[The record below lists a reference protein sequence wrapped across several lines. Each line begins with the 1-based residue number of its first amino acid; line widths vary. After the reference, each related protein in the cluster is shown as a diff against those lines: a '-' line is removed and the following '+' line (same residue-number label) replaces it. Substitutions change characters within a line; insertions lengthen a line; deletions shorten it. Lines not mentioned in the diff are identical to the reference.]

1 MNPKT
6 FGKWIVQHPNA
17 DALDDNINLVSETE
31 RKATN
36 VAKYMDLLIENE
48 NIVMMTKPAM
58 GNQLQFSF
66 IHKNHGSSLL
76 SQQKSFIAVTG
87 FEKGTLIELDT
98 QHLHK
103 ATNKTDSPSFSA
115 ILETANPA
123 ELQTLET
130 SNCAQIRF
138 KSSVLLTPFLVYKLI
153 QEPDL
158 SAENIFRILTKRI
171 LQREEQLFFEK
182 KDEWKIANN
191 IGEDNE
197 NKEEV
202 KTPATRNQSRV

>member
-17 DALDDNINLVSETE
+17 DALDDNINLVSEPE

-36 VAKYMDLLIENE
+36 VAKYM
-48 NIVMMTKPAM
+48 
-58 GNQLQFSF
+58 
-66 IHKNHGSSLL
+66 GSSLL

-158 SAENIFRILTKRI
+158 SAENIFRILMKRI

-182 KDEWKIANN
+182 KDKWKIAINT
-191 IGEDNE
+191 GEDNE
-197 NKEEV
+197 DDEGV
-202 KTPATRNQSRV
+202 KPPTTRNQSRV